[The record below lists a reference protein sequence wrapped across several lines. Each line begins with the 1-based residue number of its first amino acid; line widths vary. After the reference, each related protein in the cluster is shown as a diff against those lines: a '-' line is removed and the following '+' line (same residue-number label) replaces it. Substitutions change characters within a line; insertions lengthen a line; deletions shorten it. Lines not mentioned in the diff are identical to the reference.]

1 MFALAQARTGA
12 LTLVQPRWQSL
23 LLFSLYLPSSAHALC
38 EAWCTNPCA
47 MLNGDTE
54 YECGDCD
61 EHYECRRSTLGPR
74 PPLRPDPPSP
84 SPLPALDEYIT
95 APGVQGEPPA
105 CQRVSA
111 GELRALSYVERARVL
126 SRPTLIT
133 GLIDNW
139 PAMRN
144 WSTIEGFREAFGDHG
159 VLIKR
164 VVPAYKK
171 LIQMGTGEDP
181 KSTLVPIREALESLD
196 SSRQMHVVLYDFE
209 YGNAEAE
216 EDFIGALRKA
226 SADWLCPRDVL
237 GRACGTL
244 VLSMGGAQEG
254 VRMATH
260 GLAWIGL
267 VAGRKLWYVADS
279 SGDAPKPDNPT
290 CRDGDR
296 IEMLRW
302 GNRVGVTHCLQQAGE
317 VMVVPTAWWHA
328 TCNLEPFTLGLG
340 GQDSCDMIDCTP
352 PGPAN
357 EDPHALHMR
366 KRFCRDEQRVA
377 ECFGPQSGDV
387 YREALLRV
395 DQELEIKRRLGRRS
409 HTVEGERWASWVV
422 QQEAGGAKTEL

>member
-1 MFALAQARTGA
+1 MHAPLR
-12 LTLVQPRWQSL
+12 TLVQPRWQSL

-84 SPLPALDEYIT
+84 SPLPALDEHIT
-95 APGVQGEPPA
+95 APGVQGEPPT

-111 GELRALSYVERARVL
+111 SELRALSYVERARVL

-216 EDFIGALRKA
+216 EDLIGALLKA
-226 SADWLCPRDVL
+226 IRAHINNIDIFNKQADLF
-237 GRACGTL
+237 
-244 VLSMGGAQEG
+244 
-254 VRMATH
+254 
-260 GLAWIGL
+260 GL
-267 VAGRKLWYVADS
+267 VIG
-279 SGDAPKPDNPT
+279 
-290 CRDGDR
+290 
-296 IEMLRW
+296 I
-302 GNRVGVTHCLQQAGE
+302 HQQ
-317 VMVVPTAWWHA
+317 P
-328 TCNLEPFTLGLG
+328 
-340 GQDSCDMIDCTP
+340 GQEKSQFDFF
-352 PGPAN
+352 
-357 EDPHALHMR
+357 HL
-366 KRFCRDEQRVA
+366 
-377 ECFGPQSGDV
+377 
-387 YREALLRV
+387 
-395 DQELEIKRRLGRRS
+395 
-409 HTVEGERWASWVV
+409 
-422 QQEAGGAKTEL
+422 